1 MTLDAPLLALVLEF
15 TLESSCYATMALR
28 EFLKMDTASRHHAN
42 LSKNLKNEQ
51 LEEEVSV

>member
-1 MTLDAPLLALVLEF
+1 
-15 TLESSCYATMALR
+15 MALR